1 MNGCGVWTGDE
12 QQSTDLRVEEIAMRI
27 EKMVQGAFG
36 SSALT
41 LSSWIVTRLAWA
53 QTVAP
58 APSPVTPMAP
68 SPAAGSTG
76 AGGGVVLVGVLI
88 ALFVI
93 IGVAVKMYDWK
104 RKRDEEAMYLQA
116 RIADALLLDPSLAAL
131 PVAAT
136 VHAPFSRRSPVRI
149 EVTGQVAAPTLRD
162 AVLNI
167 VNAEASRSGLEFS
180 VEEHLTVRPHV
191 HAA

>member
-1 MNGCGVWTGDE
+1 
-12 QQSTDLRVEEIAMRI
+12 MRI
-27 EKMVQGAFG
+27 ARMVQAAFG

-41 LSSWIVTRLAWA
+41 LSSWIVTSLAWA
-53 QTVAP
+53 QTA
-58 APSPVTPMAP
+58 APSPSPAMPVAPP
-68 SPAAGSTG
+68 SPAGATGATG
-76 AGGGVVLVGVLI
+76 AGGGAVLVGVLI

-136 VHAPFSRRSPVRI
+136 VHAPFGRRSPVRI
-149 EVTGQVAAPTLRD
+149 EVTGQVPAPTLRD

-180 VEEHLTVRPHV
+180 VEERLTVRPHV

>member
-1 MNGCGVWTGDE
+1 
-12 QQSTDLRVEEIAMRI
+12 MRI
-27 EKMVQGAFG
+27 AQMVQVAFG
-36 SSALT
+36 SSGLT
-41 LSSWIVTRLAWA
+41 LSAWIVTSLAWA
-53 QTVAP
+53 QTA
-58 APSPVTPMAP
+58 APSPSPAMPVAP
-68 SPAAGSTG
+68 PPAAGATG
-76 AGGGVVLVGVLI
+76 AGGGAVLVGVLI

-136 VHAPFSRRSPVRI
+136 VHAPFGRRSPVRI
-149 EVTGQVAAPTLRD
+149 EVTGQVPAPTLRD

-180 VEEHLTVRPHV
+180 VDEHLTVRPHV

>member
-1 MNGCGVWTGDE
+1 MNRRRSWSV
-12 QQSTDLRVEEIAMRI
+12 DLRVEGIAMRI
-27 EKMVQGAFG
+27 VKMVLVALG

-41 LSSWIVTRLAWA
+41 LSSWIVTGLAWA
-53 QTVAP
+53 QTAAP
-58 APSPVTPMAP
+58 TPSPGIPTAPSP
-68 SPAAGSTG
+68 SAGATG

-93 IGVAVKMYDWK
+93 IGVAVKMYDRK

-136 VHAPFSRRSPVRI
+136 VHASFARRSPVRI
-149 EVTGQVAAPTLRD
+149 EVTGQVPAPTLRD

-167 VNAEASRSGLEFS
+167 VNAEASRSGLEYA

>member
-1 MNGCGVWTGDE
+1 
-12 QQSTDLRVEEIAMRI
+12 MRI
-27 EKMVQGAFG
+27 VKMVPVALG

-41 LSSWIVTRLAWA
+41 LSSWIVTGLAWA
-53 QTVAP
+53 QTA
-58 APSPVTPMAP
+58 AP
-68 SPAAGSTG
+68 SPAIPAIPTAPSPSAGATG

-116 RIADALLLDPSLAAL
+116 RIADALLLDASLAAL

-136 VHAPFSRRSPVRI
+136 VHAPFARRSPVRI
-149 EVTGQVAAPTLRD
+149 EVTGQVPAPTLRE

-167 VNAEASRSGLEFS
+167 VNAEASRSGLEFT

>member
-1 MNGCGVWTGDE
+1 
-12 QQSTDLRVEEIAMRI
+12 MRI
-27 EKMVQGAFG
+27 AKMVQGVVG

-41 LSSWIVTRLAWA
+41 LSSWIVAGFAWA
-53 QTVAP
+53 QTAAP

-76 AGGGVVLVGVLI
+76 TGGGVVLVGVLI

-149 EVTGQVAAPTLRD
+149 EVTGQVPAPTLRD

-167 VNAEASRSGLEFS
+167 VNAEASRSGLESS